1 VEDSPVKLI
10 ARRAVLTAAG
20 AAALS
25 FANAARPSYAEAGLL
40 AKLRTDKKVRVGIAN
55 EPPYSVLNPDGTMT
69 GISPTIVKII
79 MTRLG
84 VPNIEGYVAGYGQLI
99 PGMQAGRW
107 DFVGA
112 CLSITKLRCE
122 QVMYAAPL
130 VFDADAIVSL
140 KSGPS
145 ESPKSIADLA
155 KLGVTVGV
163 LPGGAEFRELLANGV
178 KLANIRQFPND
189 MSIVDG
195 LLAKRVPFALMGSA
209 PLPLLIKQR
218 SLELKI
224 ASPVPDDPP
233 RGAGCAFRKEN
244 TDLYDAFQKEL
255 EAMRASGE
263 YQKIA
268 HQYGFETP
276 PEYMKLTVQELCSR

>member
-1 VEDSPVKLI
+1 MKLI
-10 ARRAVLTAAG
+10 ARRAVLMAAGTAAAG
-20 AAALS
+20 FS
-25 FANAARPSYAEAGLL
+25 NGVRPAYAEAGLL
-40 AKLRTDKKVRVGIAN
+40 AKLKAEKKVRVGIAN
-55 EPPYSVLNPDGTMT
+55 QPPYSAMNPDGTMT

-99 PGMQAGRW
+99 PGMQADRW

-112 CLSITKLRCE
+112 CLTITKLRCQ
-122 QVMYAAPL
+122 QVMYADPL

-155 KLGVTVGV
+155 KLGITVGV
-163 LPGGAEFRELLANGV
+163 LGGGAEFRQLLANGV
-178 KLANIRQFPND
+178 KPDNIRQFPND
-189 MSIVDG
+189 MAIVDG
-195 LLAKRVPFALMGSA
+195 LLAHRVPFALMSGA

-218 SLELKI
+218 NLELKI

-233 RGAGCAFRKEN
+233 NGAGCAFRKEN
-244 TDLYDAFQKEL
+244 TDLYDAFQKQL

-268 HQYGFETP
+268 HQYGFETL

>member
-1 VEDSPVKLI
+1 MKLI
-10 ARRAVLTAAG
+10 PRRAVLTAAG
-20 AAALS
+20 AAAVG
-25 FANAARPSYAEAGLL
+25 FANGARPSFAGAGLL
-40 AKLRTDKKVRVGIAN
+40 DKLRADKKVRVGIAN
-55 EPPYSVLNPDGTMT
+55 QPPYSALNPDGTMT

-84 VPNIEGYVAGYGQLI
+84 VPNIEGYLAGYGQLI
-99 PGMQAGRW
+99 PGMEAGRW

-112 CLSITKLRCE
+112 CLTITKARCE
-122 QVMYAAPL
+122 QVMYADPL

-145 ESPKSIADLA
+145 ESPKSIGDLV

-163 LPGGAEFRELLANGV
+163 LGGGAEFRQLLSIGV
-178 KLANIRQFPND
+178 KPDNIRQFPND
-189 MSIVDG
+189 MAIVDG
-195 LLAKRVPFALMGSA
+195 LLADRVPFALMSGA

-218 SLELKI
+218 NLELKI

-233 RGAGCAFRKEN
+233 RGAACAFRKED
-244 TDLYDAFQKEL
+244 TDLYDAFQKQL

-268 HQYGFETP
+268 NQYGFETL
-276 PEYMKLTVQELCSR
+276 PEYMKLTIQELCSR